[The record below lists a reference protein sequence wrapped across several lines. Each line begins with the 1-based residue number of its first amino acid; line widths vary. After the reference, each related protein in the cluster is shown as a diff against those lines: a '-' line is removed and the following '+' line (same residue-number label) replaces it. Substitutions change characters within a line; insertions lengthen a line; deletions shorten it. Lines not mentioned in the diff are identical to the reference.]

1 MTATIPDR
9 DRRWLDNHG
18 VGSGLSM
25 LPAIE
30 QRQAY
35 MDAIALWTGL

>member
-9 DRRWLDNHG
+9 GRWLANHG
-18 VGSGLSM
+18 VWFWLSM
-25 LPAIE
+25 LLSIE

-35 MDAIALWTGL
+35 MDAIALWAGL